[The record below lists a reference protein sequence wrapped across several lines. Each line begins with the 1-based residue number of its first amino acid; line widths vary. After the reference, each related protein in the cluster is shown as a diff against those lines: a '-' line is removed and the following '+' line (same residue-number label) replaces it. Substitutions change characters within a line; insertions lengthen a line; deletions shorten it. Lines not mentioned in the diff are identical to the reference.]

1 MSERGGEELIDTS
14 SSNTQND
21 PKQSPSHSKTTKEKT
36 TGTTTPTKTWNM
48 YDHDYDY
55 KTDDDDVFDAS
66 FKLNNKKM
74 MTGKTAIKTL
84 RG

>member
-1 MSERGGEELIDTS
+1 
-14 SSNTQND
+14 
-21 PKQSPSHSKTTKEKT
+21 
-36 TGTTTPTKTWNM
+36 M

-55 KTDDDDVFDAS
+55 KADDDDDDVFDAS